1 MKKLNTTI
9 EECGCERCGTAGT
22 YTYEK
27 EVLHY
32 PDVTQTKFYEVRWLV
47 QFIKRGAEAI
57 TKDGYF
63 VSEFKRKEITSR
75 EFTLSAN

>member
-1 MKKLNTTI
+1 MKKLNVTV
-9 EECGCERCGTAGT
+9 EECGCYQCGTAGT

-32 PDVTQTKFYEVRWLV
+32 PDGTQTKFYEVKWLV
-47 QFIKRGAEAI
+47 QHIKRGAEAI

-63 VSEFKRKEITSR
+63 VSEIKRDEITSR